1 MAVDYNILRPDG
13 PTNLY
18 AGFAIGQQAAA
29 QNALAQQK
37 LAQERD
43 LMSMR
48 RQEFQANLEASQAER
63 RRKAQVE
70 KTAMFRERVLRAPTP
85 QAAREL
91 VRLQHSDPDLG
102 PVMQQFGSLDQD
114 LADIPDDPTGFENWR
129 QREAM
134 GAAEFIKKNAA
145 RQRRQDILSQLGE
158 GQPPVEPA
166 AAPAAAAPAA
176 AVAPAAAAVAPA
188 AVPDTTPKFTAPIK
202 NQRSGVG
209 INTQQDI
216 ASRQDVYL
224 SQMEMAKQARA
235 EGRPRQAQ
243 HLEEMA
249 GYTLAALTK
258 DYGIELE
265 PVAAPV
271 NTLAPTPAPTTNA
284 MLAPAAAAPA
294 AAAPPAALAAA
305 QRPATGRTPE
315 RIAREIDL
323 LSQEDDPALKGR
335 IARLMKEYE
344 AALKPDPSELRTM
357 QQLGYPLTQE
367 GYSSFRAAQMR
378 EQAPPALVPILQNG
392 KPVLVPREQAVG
404 QTPFSPAA
412 VQVLGM
418 GQGREAP
425 APTIT
430 QIQDPTNPA
439 QMITIDARRYQGGGV
454 GSPGVIGTSGKPAP
468 VAAAAVKQEQGLS
481 KADDILST
489 LQSAYAQL
497 KERRAIPSEQN
508 NVISNIWASIA
519 ASGPGQVA
527 GRTVGT
533 AAQTQRDIIQSSRNQ
548 LLLAIKDATGL
559 SAQQLNSNMELQTW
573 LNSLTDPTRS
583 IEANEA
589 ILQNVRRFIDSAGR
603 YTAKQGAAPAAPA
616 AQPPASGALTPAE
629 QAELD
634 QLRSRFG
641 GGR

>member
-18 AGFAIGQQAAA
+18 AGFATGQQAAA

-176 AVAPAAAAVAPA
+176 AEPAPYTTGPQGVMTYPAGYFGVTSKPGAPAGIRVQDPNAVAAQQAAVDAERERQRGASTPADVMQRAASYANARGEMYPTDNDIAAARRELNIPARANALAPA
-188 AVPDTTPKFTAPIK
+188 
-202 NQRSGVG
+202 
-209 INTQQDI
+209 
-216 ASRQDVYL
+216 
-224 SQMEMAKQARA
+224 
-235 EGRPRQAQ
+235 
-243 HLEEMA
+243 
-249 GYTLAALTK
+249 
-258 DYGIELE
+258 
-265 PVAAPV
+265 PVAA
-271 NTLAPTPAPTTNA
+271 NA
-284 MLAPAAAAPA
+284 MLAAQPAATAAPA

-344 AALKPDPSELRTM
+344 AALKPAAAKPDTVPASVRELQAYLQMT
-357 QQLGYPLTQE
+357 PE
-367 GYSSFRAAQMR
+367 ERAAFEKLQKIRTANVTATATSTGGRLEGAEQKGQGELNIKSFAEIRDAARLAARTLPALETQAKILDQGFTTGFGTEVKTAGASLLAALGVPEAEKFATDAQTFLAATQQAVLQKQLEQKGTQTKADADRITQTGAQFGNTVKGNRFIIDVAR
-378 EQAPPALVPILQNG
+378 EQLRRDIEQRDFYSNWWNNKKTYEGAEDAWYASEGGKSLFDRPALKKYL
-392 KPVLVPREQAVG
+392 
-404 QTPFSPAA
+404 
-412 VQVLGM
+412 
-418 GQGREAP
+418 AP
-425 APTIT
+425 A
-430 QIQDPTNPA
+430 
-439 QMITIDARRYQGGGV
+439 QG
-454 GSPGVIGTSGKPAP
+454 
-468 VAAAAVKQEQGLS
+468 AAAA
-481 KADDILST
+481 
-489 LQSAYAQL
+489 
-497 KERRAIPSEQN
+497 
-508 NVISNIWASIA
+508 
-519 ASGPGQVA
+519 
-527 GRTVGT
+527 
-533 AAQTQRDIIQSSRNQ
+533 
-548 LLLAIKDATGL
+548 
-559 SAQQLNSNMELQTW
+559 
-573 LNSLTDPTRS
+573 
-583 IEANEA
+583 
-589 ILQNVRRFIDSAGR
+589 
-603 YTAKQGAAPAAPA
+603 GAAPAIPQA
-616 AQPPASGALTPAE
+616 AINDLKAGRGTDAQFDAIFGAGAAKRARE
-629 QAELD
+629 
-634 QLRSRFG
+634 G
-641 GGR
+641 K

>member
-18 AGFAIGQQAAA
+18 AGFATGQQAAA

-176 AVAPAAAAVAPA
+176 AEPTPYTTGPQGVMTYPAGYFGSTSKRGGPVEIRMQDPNAVAAQQAAVDAEIERQRSASTPADVMQRAASYANARGEMYPTDDDIAAARRELNIPARANALAPA
-188 AVPDTTPKFTAPIK
+188 
-202 NQRSGVG
+202 
-209 INTQQDI
+209 
-216 ASRQDVYL
+216 
-224 SQMEMAKQARA
+224 
-235 EGRPRQAQ
+235 
-243 HLEEMA
+243 
-249 GYTLAALTK
+249 
-258 DYGIELE
+258 
-265 PVAAPV
+265 PVAA
-271 NTLAPTPAPTTNA
+271 NA
-284 MLAPAAAAPA
+284 MLAAQPAATAAPA

-305 QRPATGRTPE
+305 QRPAIGRTPE

-344 AALKPDPSELRTM
+344 AALKPAAAKPDTVPASVREVQAYLQMTPEERAVFEKLQKIRAANVTATATAAGSRLESAEQKGQGELNIKSFGEIRDAARLATRTLPALET
-357 QQLGYPLTQE
+357 QTKILDQGFTTGFGTEVQKAAASVLAALGVEKAENFATNAQTFLAATQQAVLQKQLEQKGTQTAADAERITQTGAQLGNTVR
-367 GYSSFRAAQMR
+367 GNRFIIDVAR
-378 EQAPPALVPILQNG
+378 EQLKRDIEQRDFYANWWANKKTYEGAENAWYAGEGGKSLFDRPAL
-392 KPVLVPREQAVG
+392 KKYLVP
-404 QTPFSPAA
+404 
-412 VQVLGM
+412 
-418 GQGREAP
+418 
-425 APTIT
+425 
-430 QIQDPTNPA
+430 D
-439 QMITIDARRYQGGGV
+439 
-454 GSPGVIGTSGKPAP
+454 
-468 VAAAAVKQEQGLS
+468 
-481 KADDILST
+481 
-489 LQSAYAQL
+489 
-497 KERRAIPSEQN
+497 
-508 NVISNIWASIA
+508 
-519 ASGPGQVA
+519 
-527 GRTVGT
+527 
-533 AAQTQRDIIQSSRNQ
+533 AAQTDKR
-548 LLLAIKDATGL
+548 
-559 SAQQLNSNMELQTW
+559 
-573 LNSLTDPTRS
+573 
-583 IEANEA
+583 
-589 ILQNVRRFIDSAGR
+589 
-603 YTAKQGAAPAAPA
+603 KQG
-616 AQPPASGALTPAE
+616 
-629 QAELD
+629 LD
-634 QLRSRFG
+634 AIFG
-641 GGR
+641 R

>member
-18 AGFAIGQQAAA
+18 AGFATGQQAAA

-166 AAPAAAAPAA
+166 AAPAAAAAA
-176 AVAPAAAAVAPA
+176 APAAAEPTPYTTGPQGVMTYPAGYFGSTSKRGGPVEIRMQDPNVVAAQQAATDAEIERQRSASTPADVMQRAASYANARGEMYPTDDDIAAARRELNIPARANALAPA
-188 AVPDTTPKFTAPIK
+188 
-202 NQRSGVG
+202 
-209 INTQQDI
+209 
-216 ASRQDVYL
+216 
-224 SQMEMAKQARA
+224 
-235 EGRPRQAQ
+235 
-243 HLEEMA
+243 
-249 GYTLAALTK
+249 
-258 DYGIELE
+258 
-265 PVAAPV
+265 PVAA
-271 NTLAPTPAPTTNA
+271 NA
-284 MLAPAAAAPA
+284 MLAAQPAATAAPA

-305 QRPATGRTPE
+305 QRPAIGRTPE

-344 AALKPDPSELRTM
+344 AALKPAAAKPDTVPASVREVQAYLQMTPEERAVFEKLQKIKGTNVTATATATSPTGKSLAGPVGARAEASLVKAEGAAGIMENANMVREALNTGNVIAGPLAGVRTKFAQILELAGAGDKEKLVNTRNTIQGLASLTLESRAELKGQGQVTDTETKLLERARSADINELTIAELQQVVNVSQRLANRMWSNHQSLLKTM
-357 QQLGYPLTQE
+357 E
-367 GYSSFRAAQMR
+367 GD
-378 EQAPPALVPILQNG
+378 
-392 KPVLVPREQAVG
+392 
-404 QTPFSPAA
+404 PAA
-412 VQVLGM
+412 TDSIRYYRPTMSLPQAIGE
-418 GQGREAP
+418 GRP
-425 APTIT
+425 AT
-430 QIQDPTNPA
+430 PA
-439 QMITIDARRYQGGGV
+439 QTDKR
-454 GSPGVIGTSGKPAP
+454 K
-468 VAAAAVKQEQGLS
+468 QGL
-481 KADDILST
+481 D
-489 LQSAYAQL
+489 
-497 KERRAIPSEQN
+497 AI
-508 NVISNIWASIA
+508 
-519 ASGPGQVA
+519 
-527 GRTVGT
+527 
-533 AAQTQRDIIQSSRNQ
+533 
-548 LLLAIKDATGL
+548 
-559 SAQQLNSNMELQTW
+559 
-573 LNSLTDPTRS
+573 
-583 IEANEA
+583 
-589 ILQNVRRFIDSAGR
+589 
-603 YTAKQGAAPAAPA
+603 
-616 AQPPASGALTPAE
+616 
-629 QAELD
+629 
-634 QLRSRFG
+634 FG

>member
-18 AGFAIGQQAAA
+18 AGFATGQQVAA

-114 LADIPDDPTGFENWR
+114 LADIPDDPAGFENWR

-166 AAPAAAAPAA
+166 AAPVAAAAPAA
-176 AVAPAAAAVAPA
+176 EPSVAGALTNLGRTPPKYSKSIFGTLPGSSEEILNSNPEAKRLYELYSMNMSLALNSDPDSREYTEGGRLASEQAKQLSELGIKLPENIGQAREVLGIRQPASAAANA
-188 AVPDTTPKFTAPIK
+188 
-202 NQRSGVG
+202 
-209 INTQQDI
+209 
-216 ASRQDVYL
+216 
-224 SQMEMAKQARA
+224 
-235 EGRPRQAQ
+235 
-243 HLEEMA
+243 
-249 GYTLAALTK
+249 
-258 DYGIELE
+258 
-265 PVAAPV
+265 
-271 NTLAPTPAPTTNA
+271 LAPTPAPTTNA
-284 MLAPAAAAPA
+284 MLATAAPA

-344 AALKPDPSELRTM
+344 AALKPAAAKPDTVPASVREVQAYLQMTPEERAVFEKLQKIKGTNVTATATATSPTGKSLAGPVGARAEASLVKAEGAAGIMENANMVREALNTGNVIAGPLAGVRTKFAQILELAGAGDKEKLVNTRNTIQGLASLTLESRAELKGQGQVTDTETKLLERARSADINELTIAELQQVVNVSQRLANRMWSNHQSLLKTM
-357 QQLGYPLTQE
+357 E
-367 GYSSFRAAQMR
+367 GD
-378 EQAPPALVPILQNG
+378 
-392 KPVLVPREQAVG
+392 
-404 QTPFSPAA
+404 PAA
-412 VQVLGM
+412 TDSIRYYRPTMSLPQAIGE
-418 GQGREAP
+418 GRP
-425 APTIT
+425 AT
-430 QIQDPTNPA
+430 PA
-439 QMITIDARRYQGGGV
+439 QTDKR
-454 GSPGVIGTSGKPAP
+454 K
-468 VAAAAVKQEQGLS
+468 QGL
-481 KADDILST
+481 D
-489 LQSAYAQL
+489 
-497 KERRAIPSEQN
+497 AI
-508 NVISNIWASIA
+508 
-519 ASGPGQVA
+519 
-527 GRTVGT
+527 
-533 AAQTQRDIIQSSRNQ
+533 
-548 LLLAIKDATGL
+548 
-559 SAQQLNSNMELQTW
+559 
-573 LNSLTDPTRS
+573 
-583 IEANEA
+583 
-589 ILQNVRRFIDSAGR
+589 
-603 YTAKQGAAPAAPA
+603 
-616 AQPPASGALTPAE
+616 
-629 QAELD
+629 
-634 QLRSRFG
+634 FG

>member
-1 MAVDYNILRPDG
+1 M
-13 PTNLY
+13 PTTTNP
-18 AGFAIGQQAAA
+18 F
-29 QNALAQQK
+29 LAEP
-37 LAQERD
+37 LPPFE
-43 LMSMR
+43 
-48 RQEFQANLEASQAER
+48 
-63 RRKAQVE
+63 
-70 KTAMFRERVLRAPTP
+70 PT
-85 QAAREL
+85 
-91 VRLQHSDPDLG
+91 S
-102 PVMQQFGSLDQD
+102 
-114 LADIPDDPTGFENWR
+114 
-129 QREAM
+129 
-134 GAAEFIKKNAA
+134 
-145 RQRRQDILSQLGE
+145 
-158 GQPPVEPA
+158 EP
-166 AAPAAAAPAA
+166 APAA
-176 AVAPAAAAVAPA
+176 AVQTNA
-188 AVPDTTPKFTAPIK
+188 
-202 NQRSGVG
+202 
-209 INTQQDI
+209 
-216 ASRQDVYL
+216 
-224 SQMEMAKQARA
+224 
-235 EGRPRQAQ
+235 
-243 HLEEMA
+243 
-249 GYTLAALTK
+249 
-258 DYGIELE
+258 
-265 PVAAPV
+265 
-271 NTLAPTPAPTTNA
+271 LAPT
-284 MLAPAAAAPA
+284 
-294 AAAPPAALAAA
+294 APPANLNQLAAA
-305 QRPATGRTPE
+305 GGAAPD
-315 RIAREIDL
+315 IAALRREYNRAAKAGSPDAAVL
-323 LSQEDDPALKGR
+323 LKQIEVALKG
-335 IARLMKEYE
+335 E
-344 AALKPDPSELRTM
+344 ALSDIFVPVGNMVFNRRTGQFITPTEAQLAM
-357 QQLGYPLTQE
+357 VRAQQQP
-367 GYSSFRAAQMR
+367 A
-378 EQAPPALVPILQNG
+378 ALVPILQNG
-392 KPVLVPREQAVG
+392 RPVLVPREQAVG

-616 AQPPASGALTPAE
+616 APATGAGGALTPAE
-629 QAELD
+629 QAELQ

-641 GGR
+641 GGRQ